1 MCLTLWSRALVENL
15 KDDTMRLFRVCLQKK
30 RKAFFSMK
38 NRIASKFLHRIAC
51 IKGVTPLAVG
61 ASIVD
66 PEFTKNSINSRL
78 HLATAAV

>member
-1 MCLTLWSRALVENL
+1 
-15 KDDTMRLFRVCLQKK
+15 
-30 RKAFFSMK
+30 MK